1 MKKMQQNWNVFLY
14 RKEMNRSR
22 TKTPPKLATETLPAL
37 DASLSLST
45 DLHLSYSCRYSW
57 MVLLSISVLFLEFFS
72 ILSLQRRYNSSPAS
86 KALQQSSDR
95 PEQQLQLVWP
105 VLQVSF
111 LHSLNSPAKRA
122 SSKRSVLEQLT
133 LAWRSWRLFFLGAF
147 MLTQTVSKALKMKAI
162 AILFIVEVF
171 C

>member
-45 DLHLSYSCRYSW
+45 DLQLSYSFRYSW
-57 MVLLSISVLFLEFFS
+57 ILLSISVLFLEFFS

-86 KALQQSSDR
+86 KASQQSSDR

-122 SSKRSVLEQLT
+122 SSKRSVLVQLT

-162 AILFIVEVF
+162 AILSIVEVF